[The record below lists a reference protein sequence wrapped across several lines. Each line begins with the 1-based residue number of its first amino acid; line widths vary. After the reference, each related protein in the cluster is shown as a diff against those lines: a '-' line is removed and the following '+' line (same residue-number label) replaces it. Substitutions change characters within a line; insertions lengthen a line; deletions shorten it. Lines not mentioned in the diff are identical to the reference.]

1 MRSCILLTG
10 MFAPSVGLWFP
21 GIAGA
26 VGSRVVL
33 AHALPG
39 MAAKQ
44 HLHVLGDVLPSGG
57 PVINAVSCENL
68 QAAESI
74 PRMVSRWAMLVWPAL
89 PKGKLPVSALTAPSW
104 QKRGADQ
111 GRGV

>member
-26 VGSRVVL
+26 VGSRVIL

-68 QAAESI
+68 QAAEST

-89 PKGKLPVSALTAPSW
+89 CSKLAEVAEAWCRLVN
-104 QKRGADQ
+104 G
-111 GRGV
+111 GRAGGV